1 MFSLSLVLTLI
12 LLNSSLLIS
21 ANGDRGHG
29 GHDDDDDDDYCR
41 RTSRIVT
48 ACEGLDLVLSCPRF
62 RKIHI
67 LAANYGRTDRRTCVD
82 HRPWGQIRNTNC
94 ISRNSLYI
102 VSRSCDGHR
111 SCTISATNSVFSDP
125 CVGTYKFLRVKYC
138 CKRRRG

>member
-21 ANGDRGHG
+21 ANGGHV
-29 GHDDDDDDDYCR
+29 HDDDDDYCR
-41 RTSRIVT
+41 RSSRT
-48 ACEGLDLVLSCPRF
+48 ATECEGLNLVLSCPRF
-62 RKIHI
+62 SKIHI
-67 LAANYGRTDRRTCVD
+67 LAANYGRTDRRTCID
-82 HRPWGQIRNTNC
+82 HRPWGQIRKTNC